1 MKSFHIRR
9 LIGGILVSLLL
20 LSCTVLSAS
29 AFVITGDTVFYRK
42 QTSPADGLQ
51 YEALFAEKDGESQR
65 GYLFTYQP
73 GQAVLPMVTYG
84 THVVG
89 RETTG
94 TMMKTVQEQL
104 AESGTRVV
112 GGINGD
118 FFSMQTGIPMGVLIG
133 DGVILSSDAGEAA
146 IGIKAD
152 GTYLLGNPS
161 IVTTLH
167 KVVEKEADTLTLPVA
182 HINKYPAVWGAYL
195 CTPAHGK
202 TTYSTEEG
210 TEYVFTVTEG
220 AFSLTSTV
228 TASLT
233 EIRENSKNSEIPE
246 DGFVIYLHPKCTQAK
261 AYAALQVG
269 DTVSLTFSAADG
281 WQDVTLAL
289 GGGDYLMENGVIH
302 TENFDKSHGKDAN
315 PRTAVGYT
323 ADGKLC
329 FFAVDGRT
337 KTSKGLTLEELAKT
351 MASLGCVGAIN
362 LDGGGST
369 TVIVRGDNQSFTV
382 MNKPTDGGERKISN
396 AVLFVD
402 PSAPDGIPYYAEITP
417 DAPLFYKHA
426 AVDLDVKITDRSRT
440 LLSPDNAQITWS
452 AVGGTVDENGILTP
466 DADAK
471 TVQVTAQARIP
482 VTDEETGT
490 TTEYLLTANETV
502 YRVDR
507 LDGIA
512 ADVSSMTLPFGSHS
526 APVTISGKWKGQ
538 MVLVSPKDVRAAI
551 IPAEEGQASPGYI
564 GVSLSVH
571 STQTFAHAQKATLKY
586 AVTEDDGSM
595 HSVLIPVTFGAAEQI
610 VMHMNSGAPNTLLTY
625 DSAAAVSRLT
635 NGGRNGSAAISV
647 TGSWLA
653 PAKTPAAP
661 HPVKRM
667 DLYVRGTMVPSLSA
681 VITVDGVEYTL
692 PWTVSDDFTRLGGW
706 MRLSLDTTAINKKG
720 ISSFT
725 VTKLLCAA
733 EGQTFELTVD
743 DLTYFYGD
751 SMAVFNDTHG
761 TWAHD
766 SIETLYRMGVVSGIA
781 EGNGTYRFAP
791 ADGLTRAEFAV
802 MIAKFMGLTI
812 AEEAPELSF
821 ADNDDIPAWAAPY
834 IAAVTEAGFM
844 RGKGAGTDE
853 SGAPLVR
860 FACEDTMSRAEV
872 LQVLGALLGAAEEI
886 PVETAFADDGDIPDW
901 ARTNIARIVS
911 MGLISGFEDNT
922 LRPGAV
928 ISRAEIAALLVRI
941 HGILAAP
948 AVEEP
953 TPDDPAADTP
963 VVDDPPTETPIPD
976 DTPTEETTEIPSDS
990 VPDTPQDAPQD
1001 ALTDTPAE
1009 TPTETTTD
1017 AEASAETPT

>member
-1 MKSFHIRR
+1 MNHSVIRIWIAV
-9 LIGGILVSLLL
+9 LLTGLLVLALGIM
-20 LSCTVLSAS
+20 AS
-29 AFVITGDTVFYRK
+29 AYAITDDAVIYRTE
-42 QTSPADGLQ
+42 TSPADGLQ
-51 YEALFAEKDGESQR
+51 YVSVLAEKDGVSQR
-65 GYLFTYQP
+65 GYLFTYHP
-73 GQAVLPMVTYG
+73 GNAVWPTVTYG

-89 RETTG
+89 RETAG
-94 TMMKTVQEQL
+94 TMMRLEQSAL
-104 AESGTRVV
+104 SEDGLRVV

-118 FFSMQTGIPMGVLIG
+118 FFSMQTGIPMGVMIR
-133 DGVILSSDAGEAA
+133 DGVILTSDAGETA
-146 IGIKAD
+146 IGIRAD
-152 GTYLLGNPS
+152 GTYLLGKPS

-167 KVVEKEADTLTLPVA
+167 KTAENAADALSLPVA

-195 CTPAHGK
+195 CTPDHSA

-220 AFSLTSTV
+220 AFSLTSSVSAT
-228 TASLT
+228 LT
-233 EIRENSKNSEIPE
+233 EIRQNSKNSEIPE

-261 AYAALQVG
+261 AYSVLALG
-269 DTVSLTFSAADG
+269 DTVSLTFSAAEG
-281 WQDVTLAL
+281 WGDVVLAL
-289 GGGDYLMENGVIH
+289 GGGDLLIENGEIH
-302 TENFDKSHGKDAN
+302 SDTFDKDHGKTAN
-315 PRTAVGYT
+315 PRTAIGYNE
-323 ADGKLC
+323 DGTLH

-337 KTSKGLTLEELAKT
+337 TASKGLTLEELAKT

-369 TVIVRGDNQSFTV
+369 TVLVRGDGDTFTV

-402 PSAPDGIPYYAEITP
+402 ASVSDGVPYYAEITP
-417 DAPLFYKHA
+417 DAPLFYKNA
-426 AVDLDVKITDRSRT
+426 VVDLDVKITDRSRT
-440 LLSPDNAQITWS
+440 PLSCDNARITWS
-452 AVGGTVDENGILTP
+452 AVGGTVDGNGVLTP
-466 DADAK
+466 DAGVK
-471 TVQVTAQARIP
+471 TVAVSAQIQIP
-482 VTDEETGT
+482 VTDTETGA

-502 YRVDR
+502 YHVDR

-526 APVTISGKWKGQ
+526 TPVTISGKWKGQ
-538 MVLVSPKDVRAAI
+538 TVLVSPKDVRAVI

-564 GVSLSVH
+564 GVSLSVY
-571 STQTFAHAQKATLKY
+571 STETFDRAQKATLKY

-610 VMHMNSGAPNTLLTY
+610 VMNMNSGAPHTFLTY
-625 DSAAAVSRLT
+625 DSTAAVTRLS

-647 TGSWLA
+647 TGNWLA

-667 DLYVRGTMVPSLSA
+667 DLYVRGTSVPDLSA
-681 VITVDGVEYTL
+681 VITYNGREYTL

-706 MRLSLDTTAINKKG
+706 MRLSLDITAINKKG
-720 ISSFT
+720 ISDFT
-725 VTKLLCAA
+725 LTKLLSAA
-733 EGQTFELTVD
+733 EGQTFALTFD

-751 SMAVFNDTHG
+751 SMTVFNDTHG

-781 EGNGTYRFAP
+781 VGDGTYRFAP
-791 ADGLTRAEFAV
+791 SDGLTRAEFAV
-802 MIAKFMGLTI
+802 MIAKFMGLTVPT
-812 AEEAPELSF
+812 EAPMLSF
-821 ADNDDIPAWAAPY
+821 ADNDDIPAWASPY
-834 IAAVTEAGFM
+834 IAAVTDAGFM

-853 SGAPLVR
+853 NGAPLVR

-872 LQVLGALLGAAEEI
+872 LQVLGALLGMAEEI
-886 PVETAFADDGDIPDW
+886 PTETAFADDGDIPDW
-901 ARTNIARIVS
+901 ARTNIAKIVS

-941 HGILAAP
+941 HNILAAP

-953 TPDDPAADTP
+953 PADDPAVDTP
-963 VVDDPPTETPIPD
+963 VVDDPMP
-976 DTPTEETTEIPSDS
+976 DTPTDETTDIPTDS
-990 VPDTPQDAPQD
+990 VPDVP
-1001 ALTDTPAE
+1001 LEAE
-1009 TPTETTTD
+1009 TD
-1017 AEASAETPT
+1017 AEVSAETPT